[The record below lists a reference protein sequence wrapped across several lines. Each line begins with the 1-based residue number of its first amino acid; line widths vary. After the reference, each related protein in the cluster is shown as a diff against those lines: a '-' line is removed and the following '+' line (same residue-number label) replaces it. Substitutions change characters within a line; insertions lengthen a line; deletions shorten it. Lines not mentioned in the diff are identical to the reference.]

1 MLKEIALITLLF
13 AGSCGTSIAANP
25 ATNAPSAKPANAGSA
40 NDANV
45 PKRAPI
51 QGRIQK
57 KDGSVRTPID
67 LGPNVKQPSRNNFND
82 ISASMPAAAVKEGL
96 RRKHELPNAQT
107 SLLRPGG
114 TVAGPSGSGAINAA
128 QAAGSQGGA
137 TDGLRGNGVAAPD
150 TKGAA
155 ENQFYK

>member
-1 MLKEIALITLLF
+1 MLKEIAFLTLLF
-13 AGSCGTSIAANP
+13 MVSCGASIAANP
-25 ATNAPSAKPANAGSA
+25 TANAPASPANAGTA

-45 PKRAPI
+45 SKHPPI

-57 KDGSVRTPID
+57 KDSSVRSPID
-67 LGPNVKQPSRNNFND
+67 LGANVKKPSRNNFND
-82 ISASMPAAAVKEGL
+82 ISASMPATAVKEDL

-107 SLLRPGG
+107 SILRPGG
-114 TVAGPSGSGAINAA
+114 TVGGPTGGGAINAA